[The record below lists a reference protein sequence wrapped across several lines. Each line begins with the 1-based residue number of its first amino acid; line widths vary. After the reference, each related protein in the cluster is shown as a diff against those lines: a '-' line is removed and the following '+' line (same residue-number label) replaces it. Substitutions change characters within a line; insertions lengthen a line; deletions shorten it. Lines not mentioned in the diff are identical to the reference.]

1 MFNYLKQDSYL
12 LGVLMAL
19 LLPVV
24 VYGVMHGIIVVLE
37 STFEN
42 MVAIKMKHLVLVS
55 IMLNLLPM
63 RSYLISYKYDKTG
76 RGILAITFIYMIVF
90 FVFFH

>member
-12 LGVLMAL
+12 LGVVMAV

-24 VYGVMHGIIVVLE
+24 IYGVMHGIIAVLE
-37 STFEN
+37 STFSN
-42 MVAIKMKHLVLVS
+42 MVAIKVKHLVLLA

-76 RGILAITFIYMIVF
+76 RGILAVTFVYMIVF